1 MKTTRLLL
9 SVGLLVGGLAAC
21 GGGSDTTQEPP
32 LPVVEVP
39 VSAAASPM
47 AYAEFVKAQV
57 ASTSETEEPLSLDT
71 FALAPTSEGD
81 DLVTLN

>member
-9 SVGLLVGGLAAC
+9 SVGLLAGGLAAC
-21 GGGSDTTQEPP
+21 GGGSDSAQEPP

-57 ASTSETEEPLSLDT
+57 ASTSETDEPLSLDT
-71 FALAPTSEGD
+71 FALAPTSEAD
-81 DLVTLN
+81 DPVALN